1 MGPVVPNPDRILAF
15 PDPQTFER
23 WLEDHHDRAPEIWI
37 RMHKK
42 ASGLPTISHSEALDV
57 ALCWGWIDGQRK
69 GLDETSFLQRFS
81 PRRPKS
87 LWSVVNT
94 ERVERLTA
102 AGRMTPHGQRQV
114 DAAKADGRWAR
125 AYNSPSKT
133 TLPDD
138 LMAAI
143 AAEPLALE
151 TLGTLNATNRFAL
164 AYRVQALRTPAGRR
178 RKIAALV
185 DMLKRGETPHP
196 QPKSSRGKS

>member
-1 MGPVVPNPDRILAF
+1 ILAF
-15 PDPQTFER
+15 PEPEAFER
-23 WLEDHHDRAPEIWI
+23 WLAEHHDQASEIWI
-37 RMHKK
+37 RMYKK

-94 ERVERLTA
+94 ERVARLTA

-125 AYNSPSKT
+125 AYDSPSRT

-143 AAEPLALE
+143 AA
-151 TLGTLNATNRFAL
+151 
-164 AYRVQALRTPAGRR
+164 
-178 RKIAALV
+178 
-185 DMLKRGETPHP
+185 
-196 QPKSSRGKS
+196 